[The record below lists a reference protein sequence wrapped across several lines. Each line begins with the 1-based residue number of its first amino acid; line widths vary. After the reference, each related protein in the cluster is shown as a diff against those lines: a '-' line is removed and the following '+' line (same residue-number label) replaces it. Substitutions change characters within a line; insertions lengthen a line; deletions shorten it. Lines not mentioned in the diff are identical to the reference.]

1 MALIS
6 KFRSWSSKL
15 TPYFIYLLLSATLG
29 PLLFGYHLVS
39 TIHPTYRPQDPL
51 SKLPTKPY
59 IPRPAADNF
68 E

>member
-39 TIHPTYRPQDPL
+39 TTQPKFYPWYPL
-51 SKLPTKPY
+51 SNLPTETY
-59 IPRPAADNF
+59 IPRPAADYF
-68 E
+68 G